1 MALGKS
7 LLKRQLPSKEA
18 LLRSPRFCLATV
30 KTTSSVDLL
39 PAHST
44 MLYPTNAP
52 VSLGQQVGQ
61 RSVPGGAWAGALC
74 LSFQATAVLCRGVGV
89 EAATERTDR

>member
-1 MALGKS
+1 MALGVS
-7 LLKRQLPSKEA
+7 SEETAAQQRSFAQEPQVLPGNSENDF
-18 LLRSPRFCLATV
+18 L
-30 KTTSSVDLL
+30 VDLL
-39 PAHST
+39 PAHSA

-61 RSVPGGAWAGALC
+61 RSVPGGAWAGVLC

>member
-1 MALGKS
+1 
-7 LLKRQLPSKEA
+7 
-18 LLRSPRFCLATV
+18 
-30 KTTSSVDLL
+30 
-39 PAHST
+39 

>member
-7 LLKRQLPSKEA
+7 LLKRQLPSKEP

-30 KTTSSVDLL
+30 RTTSSVDLL
-39 PAHST
+39 PPHSA
-44 MLYPTNAP
+44 MLYPTNAS

-61 RSVPGGAWAGALC
+61 GSVPGGAWAGALC